1 MLLIAC
7 GIGLTGILSAV
18 SCLPAHLAFTSFS
31 SGQTFS
37 ASSARNSNPLGPHR
51 TRKLMFGLSAYDL
64 VASCFCVGTQSFSPS
79 YSKHTF
85 GPCLPCVLIV
95 SRFTGLNSDDRFSD
109 LNALM
114 PDHLLTASIPS
125 DHKSSRSSNTAFPSI
140 SMSV

>member
-64 VASCFCVGTQSFSPS
+64 VASCFCVGTQSRGTRDVGGGTCSFQVLLSATSAELGLHKAQKQKKVWVWARFRRLRAKS
-79 YSKHTF
+79 YSVIT
-85 GPCLPCVLIV
+85 
-95 SRFTGLNSDDRFSD
+95 
-109 LNALM
+109 
-114 PDHLLTASIPS
+114 TAKATWS
-125 DHKSSRSSNTAFPSI
+125 
-140 SMSV
+140 